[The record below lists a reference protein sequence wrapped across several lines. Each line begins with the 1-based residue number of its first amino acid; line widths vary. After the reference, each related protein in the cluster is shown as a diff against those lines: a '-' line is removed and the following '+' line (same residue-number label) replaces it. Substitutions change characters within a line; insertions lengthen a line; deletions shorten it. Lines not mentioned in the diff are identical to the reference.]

1 MACALTASPRK
12 LHLQIS
18 QHPPPARPL
27 NLSLPLSLSLQ
38 HAYRPRPSSFDKTGT
53 RNAKTAHPNCSRKRR
68 EYMTGTSL
76 PHRARPK
83 NKTPSIQQDFRELEP
98 RYLATLLPHIRRST
112 PPSEPTN
119 AGSFFL
125 IWGKSEDPYSPIDLV
140 NFLLCELRAEEVA
153 MV

>member
-38 HAYRPRPSSFDKTGT
+38 HAYRPRPSSFDETGT

-83 NKTPSIQQDFRELEP
+83 NKTPSIRQDFRELEP
-98 RYLATLLPHIRRST
+98 RYLATSHSTLDTPIRTYKRRQL
-112 PPSEPTN
+112 
-119 AGSFFL
+119 FFL

-140 NFLLCELRAEEVA
+140 NLLLCELRAEEVA